1 MMTTSDRADDAS
13 TREVQYNRLLD
24 VAELHGRTQLG
35 LMMNQAWHDD
45 PKRLTFTFA
54 RYKFAARM
62 LAGCKNV
69 LEVGC
74 GDAFPSRIVQQE
86 VGRLTVTDFDPIFIQ
101 EASRRSV
108 PGWELAGAFVHDMLS
123 GPPQGSYDGMYAL
136 DVLEHI
142 VPENEDVF
150 LSNMAASL
158 DAAGTLIIGMPSL
171 ESQPY
176 ASRLSKEGHVNC
188 KSQPAL
194 KETMQRHFH
203 NVYMFCMNDEVL
215 HVGYHKMAHYV
226 LAVCCN
232 KKSAS
237 TVGNDEPGG

>member
-1 MMTTSDRADDAS
+1 MTTSDRADDAS

-24 VAELHGRTQLG
+24 VAEQHGRTEFG

-62 LAGCKNV
+62 LAGSKNV

-86 VGRLTVTDFDPIFIQ
+86 VDRLTVTDFDPIFIQ
-101 EASRRSV
+101 EAQRRSV
-108 PGWELAGAFVHDMLS
+108 AGWELAGAFVHDMLS
-123 GPPQGSYDGMYAL
+123 GPPQGRYDGMYAL

-142 VPENEDVF
+142 LPENEDVF
-150 LSNMAASL
+150 LANMAASL
-158 DAAGTLIIGMPSL
+158 DVAGTLIIGMPSL

-176 ASRLSKEGHVNC
+176 ASKLSKEGHVNC
-188 KSQPAL
+188 KSQPVL

-232 KKSAS
+232 KK
-237 TVGNDEPGG
+237 T

>member
-1 MMTTSDRADDAS
+1 MSDSHRGADEPQ
-13 TREVQYNRLLD
+13 TRERQYNRLLD
-24 VAELHGRTQLG
+24 VAESQGRTELG
-35 LMMNQAWHDD
+35 LMMNQAWQDD
-45 PKRLTFTFA
+45 PRRLTFTFA

-86 VGRLTVTDFDPIFIQ
+86 VERLTVTDFDPIFIE
-101 EASRRSV
+101 EAKRRSA
-108 PGWELAGAFVHDMLS
+108 PGWELAGSFVHDMLS
-123 GPPQGSYDGMYAL
+123 GPPPGNYDGMYAL

-142 VPENEDVF
+142 RPEVEDVF
-150 LSNMAASL
+150 LANMAAALES
-158 DAAGTLIIGMPSL
+158 AGTLIIGMPSL

-176 ASRLSKEGHVNC
+176 ASKLSKEGHVNC

-194 KETMQRHFH
+194 KETMQRHFK

-215 HVGYHKMAHYV
+215 HIGYHKMAHYI
-226 LAVCCN
+226 LALSCN
-232 KKSAS
+232 KIA
-237 TVGNDEPGG
+237 

>member
-1 MMTTSDRADDAS
+1 MSSSHRAADDPQ
-13 TREVQYNRLLD
+13 TRERQYNRLLD
-24 VAELHGRTQLG
+24 IAETQGRTELG
-35 LMMNQAWHDD
+35 LMMNQAWQDD

-62 LAGCKNV
+62 LTGCKNV

-86 VGRLTVTDFDPIFIQ
+86 VERLTVTDFDPIFIE
-101 EASRRSV
+101 EATRRSV
-108 PGWELAGAFVHDMLS
+108 PGWELAGAFVHDMLT
-123 GPPQGSYDGMYAL
+123 GPPRGSYDGMYAL

-142 VPENEDVF
+142 RPEDEDVF
-150 LSNMAASL
+150 LSNMTAAL
-158 DAAGTLIIGMPSL
+158 EAAGTMIIGMPSL

-176 ASRLSKEGHVNC
+176 ASPLSAEGHVNC

-194 KETMQRHFH
+194 KETMQRHFK

-226 LAVCCN
+226 LALCCN
-232 KKSAS
+232 KK
-237 TVGNDEPGG
+237 V

>member
-24 VAELHGRTQLG
+24 VAERHGRTQLG

-54 RYKFAARM
+54 RYKFVARM
-62 LAGCKNV
+62 LSGRKNV

-86 VGRLTVTDFDPIFIQ
+86 VERLTVTDFDPIFI
-101 EASRRSV
+101 EDAMSRNGV
-108 PGWELAGAFVHDMLS
+108 GWDLAGAFVHDMLS

-142 VPENEDVF
+142 RPEDEPLF
-150 LSNMAASL
+150 LSNMIASL
-158 DAAGTLIIGMPSL
+158 EDHGVLILGMPSL

-176 ASRLSKEGHVNC
+176 ASKLSIEGHVNC
-188 KSQPAL
+188 QSAPVL
-194 KETMQRHFH
+194 KATMQKYFH
-203 NVYMFCMNDEVL
+203 NVFMFNMNDEVL
-215 HVGYHKMAHYV
+215 HVGYHKMAHYII
-226 LAVCCN
+226 AVCCD
-232 KKSAS
+232 KRS
-237 TVGNDEPGG
+237 

>member
-1 MMTTSDRADDAS
+1 MSGSDRAANDPQ
-13 TREVQYNRLLD
+13 TRERQYNRLLD
-24 VAELHGRTQLG
+24 VAESQGRTELG
-35 LMMNQAWHDD
+35 LMMNQAWQDD

-62 LAGCKNV
+62 LSGCKNV

-101 EASRRSV
+101 EATRRSA

-123 GPPQGSYDGMYAL
+123 GPPQGNYDGMYAL

-142 VPENEDVF
+142 RSEDEDVF
-150 LSNMAASL
+150 LANMTAALEPS
-158 DAAGTLIIGMPSL
+158 GTLIIGMPSL

-176 ASRLSKEGHVNC
+176 ASPLSKEGHVNC
-188 KSQPAL
+188 KSQPVL
-194 KETMQRHFH
+194 KQTMQGHFK

-215 HVGYHKMAHYV
+215 HVGYHKMAHYI
-226 LAVCCN
+226 LALCCN
-232 KKSAS
+232 KIA
-237 TVGNDEPGG
+237 

>member
-1 MMTTSDRADDAS
+1 MASSNRANDAS
-13 TREVQYNRLLD
+13 TRELQYNRLLD
-24 VAELHGRTQLG
+24 VAEHHGRTELG

-86 VGRLTVTDFDPIFIQ
+86 VERLTVTDFDPIFIQ
-101 EASRRSV
+101 EATRRSA

-123 GPPQGSYDGMYAL
+123 GPPQGHYDGMYAL

-142 VPENEDVF
+142 RPEDEDVF
-150 LSNMAASL
+150 LSNMTTALEVS
-158 DAAGTLIIGMPSL
+158 GTLVIGMPSL

-176 ASRLSKEGHVNC
+176 ASSLSKEGHVNC

-194 KETMQRHFH
+194 KETMRRHFK

-215 HVGYHKMAHYV
+215 HVGYHKMAHYI
-226 LAVCCN
+226 LALCCN
-232 KKSAS
+232 KNS
-237 TVGNDEPGG
+237 

>member
-1 MMTTSDRADDAS
+1 MLYLIKREGQMMASTTRADDES

-24 VAELHGRTQLG
+24 VAESHGRTELG

-62 LAGCKNV
+62 LAGSKNV

-86 VGRLTVTDFDPIFIQ
+86 VERLTVTDFDPIFIQ
-101 EASRRSV
+101 EAQRRSV
-108 PGWELAGAFVHDMLS
+108 AGWELAGAFVHDMLS
-123 GPPQGSYDGMYAL
+123 GPPQGQYDGMYAL

-142 VPENEDVF
+142 LPVNEDVF

-158 DAAGTLIIGMPSL
+158 DVAGTLIIGMPSL

-176 ASRLSKEGHVNC
+176 ASKLSKEGHVNC
-188 KSQPAL
+188 KSQPVL

-232 KKSAS
+232 KKS
-237 TVGNDEPGG
+237 

>member
-1 MMTTSDRADDAS
+1 MSGSDRAADDPR
-13 TREVQYNRLLD
+13 TRERQYNRLLD
-24 VAELHGRTQLG
+24 VAESQGRTELG
-35 LMMNQAWHDD
+35 LMMNQAWQDD

-62 LAGCKNV
+62 LSGCKNV

-86 VGRLTVTDFDPIFIQ
+86 VERLTVTDFDPIFIQ
-101 EASRRSV
+101 EATRRSA

-123 GPPQGSYDGMYAL
+123 GPPQGNYDGMYAL

-142 VPENEDVF
+142 RPEDEDIF
-150 LSNMAASL
+150 LANMTAALEPS
-158 DAAGTLIIGMPSL
+158 GTLIVGMPSL

-176 ASRLSKEGHVNC
+176 ASPLSKEGHVNC
-188 KSQPAL
+188 KSQPVL
-194 KETMQRHFH
+194 KVTMQRHFK

-215 HVGYHKMAHYV
+215 HVGYHKMAHYN
-226 LAVCCN
+226 LALCCN
-232 KKSAS
+232 K
-237 TVGNDEPGG
+237 N

>member
-24 VAELHGRTQLG
+24 VAERHGRTQLG

-54 RYKFAARM
+54 RYKFVARM
-62 LAGCKNV
+62 LSGRKNV

-86 VGRLTVTDFDPIFIQ
+86 VERLTVTDFDPIFI
-101 EASRRSV
+101 EDAMSRNGV
-108 PGWELAGAFVHDMLS
+108 GWDLAGAFVHDMLS
-123 GPPQGSYDGMYAL
+123 GPPQGFYDGMYAL

-142 VPENEDVF
+142 RPEDEPLF
-150 LSNMAASL
+150 LSNMIASL
-158 DAAGTLIIGMPSL
+158 DDHGVLILGMPSL

-176 ASRLSKEGHVNC
+176 ASKLSIEGHVNC
-188 KSQPAL
+188 QSAPVL
-194 KETMQRHFH
+194 KATMQKHFH
-203 NVYMFCMNDEVL
+203 NVFMFNMNDEVL
-215 HVGYHKMAHYV
+215 HVGYHKMAHYII
-226 LAVCCN
+226 AVCCD
-232 KKSAS
+232 KRS
-237 TVGNDEPGG
+237 

>member
-1 MMTTSDRADDAS
+1 MTASNRADDTS

-24 VAELHGRTQLG
+24 VAEQHGRTELG

-45 PKRLTFTFA
+45 PKRLAFTFA
-54 RYKFAARM
+54 RYKFAGRM
-62 LAGCKNV
+62 LAGSKNV

-101 EASRRSV
+101 EAQRRSV
-108 PGWELAGAFVHDMLS
+108 VGWELAGAFVHDMLS
-123 GPPQGSYDGMYAL
+123 GPPQGHYDGMYAL

-142 VPENEDVF
+142 RPENEDVF
-150 LSNMAASL
+150 LANMAASL
-158 DAAGTLIIGMPSL
+158 EPAGTLIIGMPSL

-176 ASRLSKEGHVNC
+176 ASKLSKEGHVNC

-194 KETMQRHFH
+194 KETMQRHFK

-215 HVGYHKMAHYV
+215 HIGYHKMAHYI
-226 LAVCCN
+226 LALCCN
-232 KKSAS
+232 KKS
-237 TVGNDEPGG
+237 

>member
-1 MMTTSDRADDAS
+1 MMATSDRAADAS

-24 VAELHGRTQLG
+24 VVEHHGRTELG

-45 PKRLTFTFA
+45 PKRLPFPFA

-62 LAGCKNV
+62 LSGCKNV

-86 VGRLTVTDFDPIFIQ
+86 VERLTVTDFDPIFIQ
-101 EASRRSV
+101 EATRRSA

-123 GPPQGSYDGMYAL
+123 GPPQGNYDGMYAL

-142 VPENEDVF
+142 LPENEDVF
-150 LSNMAASL
+150 LANMAASL

-188 KSQPAL
+188 KSQPVL
-194 KETMQRHFH
+194 KVTMQRHFH
-203 NVYMFCMNDEVL
+203 NVYMFCMNVGVL
-215 HVGYHKMAHYV
+215 HVGYPKMAHYV

-232 KKSAS
+232 KKA
-237 TVGNDEPGG
+237 

>member
-1 MMTTSDRADDAS
+1 MSSPERADDAS
-13 TREVQYNRLLD
+13 TREVQYNRLLE
-24 VAELHGRTQLG
+24 VAEHHGRTELG

-62 LAGCKNV
+62 LTGCQNV

-86 VGRLTVTDFDPIFIQ
+86 VGKLTVTDFDPIFIQ
-101 EASRRSV
+101 ETQRRSV
-108 PGWELAGAFVHDMLS
+108 AGWELAGAFVHDMLS
-123 GPPQGSYDGMYAL
+123 GPPQGQYDGMYAL

-142 VPENEDVF
+142 VPENEDLF

-158 DAAGTLIIGMPSL
+158 DPDGTMIIGMPSL

-176 ASRLSKEGHVNC
+176 ASKLSKEGHVNC

-226 LAVCCN
+226 FALCCN
-232 KKSAS
+232 KKSR
-237 TVGNDEPGG
+237 

>member
-1 MMTTSDRADDAS
+1 MSFPERTSDAS
-13 TREVQYNRLLD
+13 TREPQYNRLLD
-24 VAELHGRTQLG
+24 VVEHHGRTELG
-35 LMMNQAWHDD
+35 LMMNQAWQDD

-86 VGRLTVTDFDPIFIQ
+86 VGRLSVTDFDPIFIE
-101 EASRRSV
+101 EAKRRSV
-108 PGWELAGAFVHDMLS
+108 AGWELAGAFVHDMLS
-123 GPPQGSYDGMYAL
+123 GPPQGNYDGMYAL

-158 DAAGTLIIGMPSL
+158 DVAGTLIIGMPSL

-176 ASRLSKEGHVNC
+176 ASGLSKEGHVNC
-188 KSQPAL
+188 KSQPIL
-194 KETMQRHFH
+194 KETMQRHFK

-215 HVGYHKMAHYV
+215 HVGYHKMAHYN
-226 LAVCCN
+226 LALCCS
-232 KKSAS
+232 KKI
-237 TVGNDEPGG
+237 